1 VTPPLDLAAW
11 GGSTVTTI
19 TGALSMKSIAIFNN
33 KGGVGKTTLLANLAS
48 YLALEK
54 ERRVLIVDAD
64 PQCNATQLMF
74 ADSEVDKLYSD
85 KETFTI
91 DKIIHP
97 LATGKGYAKT
107 ISPISR
113 PEYGLEILIGDP
125 QLSLRED
132 LLARDWSQSIG
143 GDTRGLRTSYVFA
156 ELLTRCA
163 DYDYVFFDVGP
174 SLGAINRSVLLGC
187 DFFVSPMSIDIFSL
201 RAIENI
207 RVSIEKWRKQLS
219 TALAQLD
226 DPESLPAEV
235 DTALSIKFLGYV
247 TQQYIAKTSG
257 QGERQAVAAYERIMK
272 KVWPTIRA
280 NFVRHLQPEQ
290 SDFDYFLGTIPNLY
304 SLIPMSQF
312 ARRPIFALRAKDG
325 VRGAHFNKVR
335 EAEELFRTI
344 ADRLEENLGQF
355 GD

>member
-1 VTPPLDLAAW
+1 MRFKRNDVA
-11 GGSTVTTI
+11 GG
-19 TGALSMKSIAIFNN
+19 LSMKSIAIFNN

-48 YLALEK
+48 FLALK
-54 ERRVLIVDAD
+54 KDRRVLVVDAD
-64 PQCNATQLMF
+64 PQCNVTQLMF
-74 ADSEVDKLYSD
+74 SDAEVDKLYGHRD
-85 KETFTI
+85 TFTI

-97 LATGKGYAKT
+97 LATGKGYAPE
-107 ISPISR
+107 ISPLKR
-113 PEYGLEILIGDP
+113 PEYGLDILIGDP

-156 ELLTRCA
+156 QLLTRCA
-163 DYDYVFFDVGP
+163 EYDYVFFDVGP

-187 DFFVSPMSIDIFSL
+187 NFFVSPMSIDIFSL

-207 RVSIEKWRKQLS
+207 RMSIEKWRKQLT
-219 TALAQLD
+219 TALDQIE
-226 DPESLPAEV
+226 DPESLPSDIE
-235 DTALSIKFLGYV
+235 TRFTIKFLGYV

-257 QGERQAVAAYERIMK
+257 EGERQAVAAYERIMK

-280 NFVRHLQPEQ
+280 NFIKHLQPEQ
-290 SDFDYFLGTIPNLY
+290 SEFDYFLGTIPNLY

-312 ARRPIFALRAKDG
+312 ARRPIFELRAKDG

-335 EAEELFRTI
+335 EAEDLFDTI
-344 ADRLEENLGQF
+344 AGRLEHNLGQF

>member
-1 VTPPLDLAAW
+1 
-11 GGSTVTTI
+11 
-19 TGALSMKSIAIFNN
+19 MKSIAIFNN

-48 YLALEK
+48 FLALRK
-54 ERRVLIVDAD
+54 NRRVLIVDAD
-64 PQCNATQLMF
+64 PQCNVTQLMF
-74 ADSEVDKLYSD
+74 TDAEVDKLYSNRD
-85 KETFTI
+85 TFTI

-97 LATGKGYAKT
+97 LATGRGYAQK
-107 ISPISR
+107 ISPIKR

-156 ELLTRCA
+156 QLLTRCP

-187 DFFVSPMSIDIFSL
+187 DFFVSPMSVDIFSL

-207 RVSIEKWRKQLS
+207 RASIEKWRKQLT
-219 TALAQLD
+219 TALAQLE
-226 DPESLPAEV
+226 DPDSLPADIE
-235 DTALSIKFLGYV
+235 TELTIKFLGYV

-272 KVWPTIRA
+272 KVWPTIKA
-280 NFVRHLQPEQ
+280 NFIKHLQPNQGE
-290 SDFDYFLGTIPNLY
+290 FDYFLGTIPNLY

-335 EAEELFRTI
+335 ESEDLFRAI
-344 ADRLEENLGQF
+344 AERLEENLGQF
-355 GD
+355 DD

>member
-1 VTPPLDLAAW
+1 
-11 GGSTVTTI
+11 
-19 TGALSMKSIAIFNN
+19 MKSVAIFNN

-48 YLALEK
+48 YLSLK
-54 ERRVLIVDAD
+54 KQRNVLIVDAD

-74 ADSEVDKLYSD
+74 PDTEIDDLYD
-85 KETFTI
+85 NRDTFTI

-97 LATGKGYAKT
+97 LAIGKGY
-107 ISPISR
+107 SR
-113 PEYGLEILIGDP
+113 ELKPFEIEDFGLDILIGDP

-132 LLARDWSQSIG
+132 LLARDWSQSVG

-156 ELLTRCA
+156 ELLTRCQ

-174 SLGAINRSVLLGC
+174 SLGAINRSVLLAC
-187 DFFVSPMSIDIFSL
+187 NFFISPLSIDIFSL

-207 RVSIEKWRKQLS
+207 RLSIEKWRKQLG
-219 TALAQLD
+219 TALTQLE
-226 DPESLPAEV
+226 DPESIPEEL
-235 DTALSIKFLGYV
+235 DRDFSIQFLGYV
-247 TQQYIAKTSG
+247 TQQYIAKTTAEG
-257 QGERQAVAAYERIMK
+257 DRQAVAAYEKIMK
-272 KVWPTIRA
+272 KVWPTIRN
-280 NFVRHLQPEQ
+280 NFVKHLQP
-290 SDFDYFLGTIPNLY
+290 DKAGIDYLLGTIPNLY

-335 EAEELFRTI
+335 DAETLFGEL
-344 ADRLEENLGQF
+344 ADRFEENVEEF